1 MAKEKV
7 QRLCKCGCGRPV
19 SGRNKICDSCKRK
32 REEDREKAKL
42 CECGLPLNGKRNLCK
57 ICQIENFMDNTICS
71 ILRIRNIHRE
81 KKMNSKRLNYYMER
95 AGRSTAT
102 SIFDNSKGIEY
113 LRLIIYHTS
122 GEGISEELIEHPIGR
137 KMAQI
142 LIYKAVNKIMDDEP
156 NTDEYWKENF
166 GIDRFYNLMM
176 KFCFIFKIQK
186 CGKFHTKVNLELKKL
201 QEGQITFDQY
211 NAVLRKYGYEE
222 IDEKY
227 KYLFDI
233 F

>member
-1 MAKEKV
+1 
-7 QRLCKCGCGRPV
+7 
-19 SGRNKICDSCKRK
+19 
-32 REEDREKAKL
+32 
-42 CECGLPLNGKRNLCK
+42 
-57 ICQIENFMDNTICS
+57 
-71 ILRIRNIHRE
+71 
-81 KKMNSKRLNYYMER
+81 
-95 AGRSTAT
+95 
-102 SIFDNSKGIEY
+102 
-113 LRLIIYHTS
+113 
-122 GEGISEELIEHPIGR
+122 
-137 KMAQI
+137 
-142 LIYKAVNKIMDDEP
+142 
-156 NTDEYWKENF
+156 
-166 GIDRFYNLMM
+166 MM